1 MWSSPLEVKSN
12 NLLLGR
18 DLTIYAWNANIL
30 PFRINSLPT
39 ISALKFNGALTMA
52 VGTSTGQVNMF
63 QLETSLLSYC
73 FRGVYITGNTH
84 SSVHCLT
91 RLWGITVWPAWRG
104 YSDCRVLSGPWE
116 TLLLAPMVGLR
127 DSQAEAAVELCLM
140 CPLDCGLE
148 QCFLERVEQSSVEKQ
163 KFEILQ
169 IPIFEVYSA
178 FKYTVEALRIPVDK
192 KCAESVFPK
201 GICPRSLFFPTQHCL
216 PHPVQGVVSGT
227 CLSECWLVWGVW
239 MK

>member
-1 MWSSPLEVKSN
+1 
-12 NLLLGR
+12 
-18 DLTIYAWNANIL
+18 
-30 PFRINSLPT
+30 
-39 ISALKFNGALTMA
+39 
-52 VGTSTGQVNMF
+52 
-63 QLETSLLSYC
+63 
-73 FRGVYITGNTH
+73 
-84 SSVHCLT
+84 
-91 RLWGITVWPAWRG
+91 
-104 YSDCRVLSGPWE
+104 
-116 TLLLAPMVGLR
+116 MVGLR

-201 GICPRSLFFPTQHCL
+201 GICPRSLFFSHPALSPTSCAGSGQWDL
-216 PHPVQGVVSGT
+216 PQRMLTS
-227 CLSECWLVWGVW
+227 LRSMNEIASAI
-239 MK
+239 